1 MKCIAQFFL
10 QKRSLSFVN
19 TMPATSASSTS
30 LASPP
35 LSAKASPPTLPAE
48 SQLTFSWHQ
57 MLLKVE
63 NPSNLDRKPL
73 SCPEHMTSTP
83 ATSTPRWWRLPRH
96 LFTHDPDK
104 NKIRWLPLL
113 HLLHLFTY
121 DKNKIRGLPGEE
133 QENWGAGFRC
143 LGLLSPLPLSSAIFP
158 HHSLTHPSPPTA
170 LDARKPELLTFSPT
184 A

>member
-10 QKRSLSFVN
+10 KKRSLSFGN

-35 LSAKASPPTLPAE
+35 LSAKASPPTLPKE
-48 SQLTFSWHQ
+48 SQLKHQ
-57 MLLKVE
+57 ILLKVQ

-96 LFTHDPDK
+96 LFTYDPDK
-104 NKIRWLPLL
+104 TKIRW
-113 HLLHLFTY
+113 
-121 DKNKIRGLPGEE
+121 LPGEE
-133 QENWGAGFRC
+133 QENWGAGLRC

-158 HHSLTHPSPPTA
+158 HHSLAHPSPPTA

>member
-10 QKRSLSFVN
+10 QKRSLSFGN

-73 SCPEHMTSTP
+73 SCPEHMTSAP

-104 NKIRWLPLL
+104 NKTRW
-113 HLLHLFTY
+113 
-121 DKNKIRGLPGEE
+121 LPGEE
-133 QENWGAGFRC
+133 QENWGAGLRC

-158 HHSLTHPSPPTA
+158 HHSLIHPFPP
-170 LDARKPELLTFSPT
+170 LDARKPNWELLTFSPT